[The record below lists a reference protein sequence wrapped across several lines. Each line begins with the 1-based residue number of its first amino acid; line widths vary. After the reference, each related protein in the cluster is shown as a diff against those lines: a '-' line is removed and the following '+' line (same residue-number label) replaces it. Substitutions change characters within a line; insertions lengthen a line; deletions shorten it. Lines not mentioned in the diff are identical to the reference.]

1 MHICR
6 HYHGPNGTIST
17 GHHARVTGRS
27 GAIYYQAFLR
37 QPITEGFFTLD
48 FLNCSIRQFNYPEY
62 VPSSERP
69 NEVKDKAVHT
79 NDGTFRQSGE

>member
-1 MHICR
+1 MDLTEQFPQDIMHVLLE
-6 HYHGPNGTIST
+6 GLVPFTIK
-17 GHHARVTGRS
+17 HL
-27 GAIYYQAFLR
+27 LR
-37 QPITEGFFTLD
+37 QLITEGFFTLD

-79 NDGTFRQSGE
+79 DDGTFRQSGE